1 MNKKMKKNKAMRA
14 AGGLFVATMLTTS
27 VVSGT
32 YAKYITA
39 DEANDNARVA
49 VFGVKVEASGD
60 LFAQTYLKGPDNT
73 PGKKSNGNP
82 RTAEENTISV
92 KSQSTYTGTGD
103 GLTEQVGE
111 NGASVN
117 NVVAPGTQSSKEGL
131 RLSLT
136 GTPEVDVK
144 VVFDFGDMSDIWL
157 AKNDNNTYYPNMTNG
172 KIYDGDF
179 VYSEVS
185 DADNN
190 SDVFKVIDTYYP
202 VEFTFAGNEDL
213 KDIHT
218 LGDFE
223 EWVAGKLNDYAKGI
237 GSTVNK
243 EGDHRYTLIVPAGND
258 LGEIGL
264 KGVNITW
271 KWEFGNETGVSG
283 NDWKDTL
290 LGDLA
295 HDTFGG
301 DNGNPVQEGLVK
313 EATDAIQAAIDK
325 IPPEGGNYSEWVNK
339 TYTLANLENM
349 PGKPATDLTTDA
361 YNLIANFNLSISV
374 TQVD

>member
-32 YAKYITA
+32 YAKYITE
-39 DEANDNARVA
+39 DSANDNARVA
-49 VFGVKVEASGD
+49 VFGVKVEASGE
-60 LFAQTYLKGPDNT
+60 LFGSTYYNVEQEGKSNT
-73 PGKKSNGNP
+73 PGEKSNGGA

-92 KSQSTYTGTGD
+92 KSQSKYTSTQTPLNGD
-103 GLTEQVGE
+103 P
-111 NGASVN
+111 N

-179 VYSEVS
+179 VYDEVG
-185 DADNN
+185 DDKNN
-190 SDVFKVIDTYYP
+190 SDVFKVEETYYP
-202 VEFTFAGNEDL
+202 VEFNFAGGDAALDN
-213 KDIHT
+213 IQT
-218 LGDFE
+218 LDGFE
-223 EWVAGKLNDYAKGI
+223 KWVAGKLNDYAKGI

-258 LGEIGL
+258 LSGIGL
-264 KGVNITW
+264 TGVNITW
-271 KWEFGNETGVSG
+271 KWEFGKEAGVSG
-283 NDWKDTL
+283 NDREDTL
-290 LGDLA
+290 LGNLA
-295 HDTFGG
+295 HDTFG
-301 DNGNPVQEGLVK
+301 DSGNPVQNGLVK

-325 IPPEGGNYSEWVNK
+325 IPPEDGNYSEWVNK
-339 TYTLANLENM
+339 TNKLANLDNQSGQ
-349 PGKPATDLTTDA
+349 PVTDSTTDA
-361 YNLIANFNLSISV
+361 YSLITSFNLSISV
-374 TQVD
+374 TQID